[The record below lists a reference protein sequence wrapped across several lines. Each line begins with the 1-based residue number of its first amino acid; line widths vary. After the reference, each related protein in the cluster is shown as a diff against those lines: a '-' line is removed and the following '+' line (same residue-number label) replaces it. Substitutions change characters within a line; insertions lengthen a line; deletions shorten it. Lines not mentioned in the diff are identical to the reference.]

1 MKLYAVIDTN
11 VLVSALMKWDSIPGQ
26 VLQRTYA
33 EQIVPVYNREI
44 FNEYTEVLNR
54 AKFHFPKDKVKFLL
68 TRLKSIG
75 INLDSVES
83 LNGNFPDPDDIIFFE
98 VAMESEK
105 TNETYLVTGNIK
117 HFPQHPKIVTPSQM
131 LNILI
136 ECE

>member
-33 EQIVPVYNREI
+33 EQIIPVYNCEI
-44 FNEYTEVLNR
+44 FNEYTEVLKR
-54 AKFHFPKDKVKFLL
+54 AKFHFPKDKVDFLL

-75 INLDSVES
+75 VNLDSIES
-83 LNGNFPDPDDIIFFE
+83 LKGDYPDPDDIIFFE
-98 VAMESEK
+98 VAMENGK

-117 HFPQHPKIVTPSQM
+117 HVPQHPKIVTPLQM
-131 LNILI
+131 LNILN
-136 ECE
+136 ECV

>member
-33 EQIVPVYNREI
+33 QQIIPVYNREI
-44 FNEYTEVLNR
+44 FNEYTEVLKR
-54 AKFHFPKDKVKFLL
+54 AKFHFPKDKVDFLL
-68 TRLKSIG
+68 ARLKSIG
-75 INLDSVES
+75 VNLDSVES
-83 LNGNFPDPDDIIFFE
+83 LNGDFPDPDDIIFFE
-98 VAMESEK
+98 VAMESGK

-117 HFPQHPKIVTPSQM
+117 HFPQHPRIVTPAQM
-131 LNILI
+131 LNILD

>member
-33 EQIVPVYNREI
+33 EQI
-44 FNEYTEVLNR
+44 
-54 AKFHFPKDKVKFLL
+54 
-68 TRLKSIG
+68 
-75 INLDSVES
+75 
-83 LNGNFPDPDDIIFFE
+83 FPDPDDFIFFE
-98 VAMESEK
+98 VAMESGK

-117 HFPQHPKIVTPSQM
+117 HFPQHPRIVTPAQI
-131 LNILI
+131 LNILD